1 MQHAEKLTDGL
12 KKSTNIIDAN
22 KKIGDAV
29 GISNITQAPA
39 LIGQNSDYQ
48 QLADDAA
55 SAYAFYNWQLWLRR
69 PLPA

>member
-1 MQHAEKLTDGL
+1 MAYQKPKTLS
-12 KKSTNIIDAN
+12 KAN
-22 KKIGDAV
+22 HDIGAAV

-55 SAYAFYNWQLWLRR
+55 SAYALQL
-69 PLPA
+69 AGFG